1 MPRELRGY
9 LPICALGN
17 RHIDLSPGCRPHSG
31 PWTGTSHSFI
41 GPWKTVLDNHT
52 WKGSFHGSPWVQQL
66 WREVP
71 AHCWGKKWVWIH
83 WRSWKE
89 QFNFTC
95 VISLLSQQGL
105 VPRQTFS
112 ACDFS
117 HGGMWDHVSI
127 CSASPAVWDAT
138 KEAYFSFTATRE
150 ESLIW
155 WLQEEGRKKL
165 AEQQIELSENIKRE
179 QILLTTLKTPLR
191 SLTMKHWRNLNC
203 WSPLKKYS
211 HFEHST
217 SHVYTIPQP
226 VATSFCGQF
235 PVCMCEC
242 GKWKLIRRLVST
254 YRKMAQ
260 MCELQRDHKLQNYH
274 HPWESKGEMSALSL
288 IHRKIKRKNF

>member
-17 RHIDLSPGCRPHSG
+17 RHIDLSPGCRPRSG
-31 PWTGTSHSFI
+31 PWTGSSSWALGKHCLRQ
-41 GPWKTVLDNHT
+41 PHMK
-52 WKGSFHGSPWVQQL
+52 
-66 WREVP
+66 RELSQKSMSAAVMKRSS
-71 AHCWGKKWVWIH
+71 CTLLEKKKWVWIH

-89 QFNFTC
+89 QFDFTC
-95 VISLLSQQGL
+95 VISLLSQHGL

-127 CSASPAVWDAT
+127 CSASPAVWDAA
-138 KEAYFSFTATRE
+138 KETYFSFTATRAE
-150 ESLIW
+150 PLIW

-191 SLTMKHWRNLNC
+191 NLTMKHWRNLTC
-203 WSPLKKYS
+203 WSPLMKYR

-217 SHVYTIPQP
+217 SHVYTIPHP

-235 PVCMCEC
+235 PVCMPEC
-242 GKWKLIRRLVST
+242 GKWKPIRWLVST
-254 YRKMAQ
+254 CRKMAQ
-260 MCELQRDHKLQNYH
+260 MCELWRDHKLQNYH

-288 IHRKIKRKNF
+288 ICHKIKRKIF

>member
-1 MPRELRGY
+1 MEVHECSSYEEKFL
-9 LPICALGN
+9 
-17 RHIDLSPGCRPHSG
+17 
-31 PWTGTSHSFI
+31 
-41 GPWKTVLDNHT
+41 HT
-52 WKGSFHGSPWVQQL
+52 AG
-66 WREVP
+66 
-71 AHCWGKKWVWIH
+71 GKKWVWMH

-89 QFNFTC
+89 QFDFTC
-95 VISLLSQQGL
+95 VISLLSQHGL

-127 CSASPAVWDAT
+127 CSASPAVWDAA
-138 KEAYFSFTATRE
+138 KEAYFSFTATRA

-191 SLTMKHWRNLNC
+191 SLTMKHWRNLTC
-203 WSPLKKYS
+203 WSPLMKYR

-217 SHVYTIPQP
+217 NHVYTIPHP

-235 PVCMCEC
+235 PVCMPEC
-242 GKWKLIRRLVST
+242 GKWKPVRWLVST
-254 YRKMAQ
+254 CKDGPNVWVTERPQTSELPPPLRK
-260 MCELQRDHKLQNYH
+260 QRRDVSTQPDMSQN
-274 HPWESKGEMSALSL
+274 
-288 IHRKIKRKNF
+288 